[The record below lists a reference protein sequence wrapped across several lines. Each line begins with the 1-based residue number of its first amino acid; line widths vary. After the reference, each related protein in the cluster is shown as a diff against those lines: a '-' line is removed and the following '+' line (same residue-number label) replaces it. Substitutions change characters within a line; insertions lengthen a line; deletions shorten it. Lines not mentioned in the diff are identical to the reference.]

1 MVFLQNVIHWIYMI
15 FAAVSCF
22 FLVKQLFKREK
33 NQGIV
38 NDIVYAYCIIP
49 FLLRILQI
57 K

>member
-1 MVFLQNVIHWIYMI
+1 MVFLQNVIYYIYMA
-15 FAAVSCF
+15 FAAVTGF
-22 FLVKQLFKREK
+22 FLIKHLFKREK
-33 NQGIV
+33 NKGLV

>member
-1 MVFLQNVIHWIYMI
+1 MVFLQNVIYWIYMA
-15 FAAVSCF
+15 FAAITGIT
-22 FLVKQLFKREK
+22 LLKQLFKREK
-33 NQGIV
+33 NHGIV